1 LNAVPREIEVD
12 LVAGVKREVA
22 GEIILAPLV
31 IPANSDIVG
40 IRAARAERG
49 RDELTVGACLS
60 GLNAVEP
67 KLGVGGHSD
76 GEVAL
81 LARPPGFQLTLVRHG
96 GLSR

>member
-12 LVAGVKREVA
+12 LIAGVKRDVA

-31 IPANSDIVG
+31 LPANSDIVG
-40 IRAARAERG
+40 IRVTRAERG
-49 RDELTVGACLS
+49 RDELTVRACLS

-67 KLGVGGHSD
+67 KLGVGGHRDS
-76 GEVAL
+76 EVAL
-81 LARPPGFQLTLVRHG
+81 LARHPRFRLPLVRRG